1 MVRLPAVG
9 SLTVSLRP
17 HLVADKAKALAA
29 MADGA
34 PCMIDALAPPV
45 FSGEVAGLRAAS
57 PRAVFDT

>member
-1 MVRLPAVG
+1 
-9 SLTVSLRP
+9 
-17 HLVADKAKALAA
+17 VADKAKALAA